1 MCGIIGYAGRQPASR
16 VLVDALRR
24 LEYRGYDSA
33 GLATVDGGRLHV
45 LKLQGRV
52 EALARLARRRPPGGT
67 CGIGHTRWATHGVPS
82 DRNAHPHLDCRG
94 RIAVIHN
101 GIIEN
106 FAALKDRLRR
116 QGHRFRSETDTE
128 LVAHLIETEYR
139 GSLERALRAVVR
151 HLKGQSVLVAVSR
164 DEPGV
169 VVGFRQ
175 GTPLLVGL
183 GEGANFLASGI
194 PAFLPWTRR
203 FLPVA
208 DGEMAVITPEGVRL
222 LDASGRPVH
231 RRAETAD
238 WSLDQAEKE
247 GFPTFMLKEIHEQP
261 RALLDT
267 LQGRATPAGTGT
279 LGQELGLS
287 PKALARVDRVH
298 LVACGTAWHAA
309 LVGRHWIETVAGVP
323 ATAEIASE
331 FRYAGPLLGPRSLVI
346 AVTQSGETLDTLA
359 AVTLARARG
368 AHVLAVCNV
377 VGSSI
382 PRAAH
387 ATLLTR
393 AGPEIGVASTKAYTT
408 QLLALMLFAVHLG
421 LGRRHTS
428 GTAARA
434 LLKGLLDTPRLARL
448 ALRTAPDVSRLAR
461 RLRRARNVFFL
472 GRHVNGATALEAA
485 LKLKEISYVHAE
497 GYYGGEMKHGPLAL
511 VEPGLPVIAL
521 LPDGPLYDKM
531 LSNLQEVRA
540 RRGDAIAVA
549 TAGNRGIARWTS
561 SVLPVPRCHPLISPL
576 PAIIPLQL
584 FAYEMARLRGRDID
598 HPRNLAKSVTVE

>member
-1 MCGIIGYAGRQPASR
+1 VCGIIGYAGRQPASR

-33 GLATVDGGRLHV
+33 GLATVDGGRLHI

-52 EALARLARRRPPGGT
+52 QGLSDLVSRRPPGGT
-67 CGIGHTRWATHGVPS
+67 TGIGHTRWATHGVPS
-82 DRNAHPHLDCRG
+82 TRNAHPHLDCHG

-106 FAALKDRLRR
+106 FSPLKDRLER

-128 LVAHLIETEYR
+128 LVAHLIEAEYR
-139 GSLERALRAVVR
+139 GSLEKALRAVVR

-164 DEPGV
+164 DEPGL

-175 GTPLLVGL
+175 GTPLLIGL
-183 GEGANFLASGI
+183 SKEANFLASGI

-208 DGEMAVITPEGVRL
+208 DGEMALITPEDARL
-222 LDASGRPVH
+222 VDAAGRPVH

-238 WSLDQAEKE
+238 WNLNQAEKE
-247 GFPTFMLKEIHEQP
+247 GYPTFMLKEIHEQP
-261 RALLDT
+261 KALLDT
-267 LQGRATPAGTGT
+267 LQGRATPTGTGD
-279 LGQELGLS
+279 LGRELDLS
-287 PKALARVDRVH
+287 PKTLSRLDRVH

-309 LVGRHWIETVAGVP
+309 LVGRHWIETVARIP

-331 FRYAGPLLGPRSLVI
+331 FRYADPVLTPRSLVVAI
-346 AVTQSGETLDTLA
+346 TQSGETADTLG
-359 AVTLARARG
+359 AVTLARKRG
-368 AHVLAVCNV
+368 ARVLAVCNV

-382 PRAAH
+382 PRASH
-387 ATLLTR
+387 ATLMTR

-421 LGRRHTS
+421 LARRS
-428 GTAARA
+428 APGALART

-448 ALRTAPDVSRLAR
+448 ALRSGPDVSRLAR

-472 GRHVNGATALEAA
+472 GRHVNGATALEGA

-497 GYYGGEMKHGPLAL
+497 GYHGGEMKHGPLAL

-521 LPDGPLYDKM
+521 LPDGPVYDKM

-540 RRGDAIAVA
+540 RRGDPIAVA
-549 TAGNRGIARWTS
+549 TAGNRRLARWAS